1 MQAPRILPSAR
12 RCLVKTWS
20 WPWLTR
26 SFTDGLGTLGN
37 LPSKVC
43 GPGLP
48 HAEMSR
54 FWTYSMESPYW
65 APCKYPIGTRLTGNS
80 DPVPICVP
88 FTPIH
93 RRWLKK
99 NGGYRF
105 VQSIVKKMVNDN
117 VSNYRFTPKYV
128 TYPEELYASNKLL
141 HDLSCFDFTNRLNF
155 SIVWDL

>member
-1 MQAPRILPSAR
+1 MVQVRAMRRYFSRSLFNGPPFHTVLGKKDQTSMQAPRILLSAR

-37 LPSKVC
+37 LPIKVC

-99 NGGYRF
+99 DGGYRF
-105 VQSIVKKMVNDN
+105 VQSIVKKNG
-117 VSNYRFTPKYV
+117 KWQ
-128 TYPEELYASNKLL
+128 
-141 HDLSCFDFTNRLNF
+141 C
-155 SIVWDL
+155 

>member
-1 MQAPRILPSAR
+1 MQAPRILLSAR

-37 LPSKVC
+37 LPIKVC

-105 VQSIVKKMVNDN
+105 VQSIVKYLKRSLYEPPINI
-117 VSNYRFTPKYV
+117 SLRFSRKSMPSSKIWRIY
-128 TYPEELYASNKLL
+128 K
-141 HDLSCFDFTNRLNF
+141 DLSNILKK
-155 SIVWDL
+155 S